1 MHFSWTNICACIY
14 TCAQIKILP
23 AKLLFFWFYRN
34 ISMVYLAWLWR
45 KKFSNNIVVNTAV
58 TDRNSENFDFYNC
71 RFTVAEENLPGNEQ
85 CWLHMMG
92 NKKWSDLQYC
102 RLVDMLHSV
111 PRKPLTEDWPA
122 ASLLTFDLGHFFE
135 GQYFQ
140 SVAWYSQIPRWWY
153 MIFPSVVI
161 VFSCW
166 SIPFDWLYAFYGFD
180 DLALACFIFL

>member
-58 TDRNSENFDFYNC
+58 TDRNFENCDFYNC

-111 PRKPLTEDWPA
+111 PRKPLTEDWPD
-122 ASLLTFDLGHFFE
+122 ASILAFDLGHFLKVNISNLWPDIHRFHDD
-135 GQYFQ
+135 
-140 SVAWYSQIPRWWY
+140 
-153 MIFPSVVI
+153 VVI